1 MATETKPATSTGIWR
16 TFRESS
22 LAVKAILAGIFVNR
36 VGGFLN
42 IFLVL
47 FLTSKGYSTQQATT
61 ALGVYGVG
69 SVVGVLVGGAL
80 ADRLGAR
87 NATVLGTASSALL
100 VASLLYLP
108 HYPLLLG
115 AVAALGLL
123 SQIYRPASATLLSDL
138 TPADRQVMIFAM
150 YRFCLNLGT
159 TAAPLLGFGL
169 YDLNHHSYTLVFWGE
184 AAVALVYALI
194 ALVALPARRAT
205 GTAESAEATP
215 EPGSYRTV
223 LRDRRYVLYLFA
235 MFFNAVVY
243 VQYLSTLP
251 LDVKA
256 AGLTLFWYTLAVS
269 LNGLAVIA
277 FELPLTKFSQTLPFK
292 LTIGLAF
299 ALVGVGNAFYG
310 LPLVPAT
317 IVIGTLIWTLGEIIG
332 APSAFAYPAVAGP
345 PQLKGHYI
353 GSFQFMF
360 GAGSAV
366 GPVIGGLLFVWLGH
380 HFWPVIAIAS
390 AISCLLAVAGVQAGR
405 ATAAAPEDADGTT
418 GSEPTTGP
426 TTGPATTEPV
436 THVGAAG
443 QAESAS

>member
-1 MATETKPATSTGIWR
+1 MATETKPATSAGIWR

-47 FLTSKGYSTQQATT
+47 FLTSKGYSTEQATT

-69 SVVGVLVGGAL
+69 SVIGVLVGGAL

-87 NATVLGTASSALL
+87 NATVLGTVSSALL

-115 AVAALGLL
+115 AVAVLGLL

-169 YDLNHHSYTLVFWGE
+169 YDLNHHGYTLVFWGE
-184 AAVALVYALI
+184 ATVALVYALI
-194 ALVALPARRAT
+194 ALVALPARRAA
-205 GTAESAEATP
+205 GTAESAEATQ
-215 EPGSYRTV
+215 PGSYRMV

-235 MFFNAVVY
+235 MFFNGVVY

-269 LNGLAVIA
+269 LNGLVVIA
-277 FELPLTKFSQTLPFK
+277 FELPLTKVSQTLPFK

-299 ALVGVGNAFYG
+299 GLVGVGNAFYG

-366 GPVIGGLLFVWLGH
+366 GPVIGGLLLVRLGH
-380 HFWPVIAIAS
+380 HFWPVIAIAG
-390 AISCLLAVAGVQAGR
+390 AISCLLALSGVQAGR
-405 ATAAAPEDADGTT
+405 ATAAGPEAADGTT
-418 GSEPTTGP
+418 GSKPATGP
-426 TTGPATTEPV
+426 VPGPATTEPV

-443 QAESAS
+443 QAEGAS